1 MSSTSGGVVRG
12 AATARAL
19 RVRDVVPAALT
30 VVLLLGMAGCMGA
43 FGGGPLDDALGSVSV
58 RELVPAGS
66 SHEPTVRGV
75 GTVPEG
81 LGMGE
86 GLDGAA
92 ERLADLKRTGATPA
106 VVSARGDVFAC
117 GDLVRLDGPGDCLA
131 DLREAAVG
139 P

>member
-75 GTVPEG
+75 GTMGET
-81 LGMGE
+81 MGE

-106 VVSARGDVFAC
+106 VVSARGEVFAC
-117 GDLVRLDGPGDCLA
+117 GELVRLDGPGDCLA

>member
-75 GTVPEG
+75 GT
-81 LGMGE
+81 MGE
-86 GLDGAA
+86 TMGVGLDGAA

-106 VVSARGDVFAC
+106 VVSARGEVFAC
-117 GDLVRLDGPGDCLA
+117 GELVRLDGPGDCLA

>member
-1 MSSTSGGVVRG
+1 ARRSRHRQDMSSTSGGVVRG

-75 GTVPEG
+75 GT
-81 LGMGE
+81 MGE
-86 GLDGAA
+86 TMGVGLDGAA
-92 ERLADLKRTGATPA
+92 ERLADLKRTGATP
-106 VVSARGDVFAC
+106 
-117 GDLVRLDGPGDCLA
+117 
-131 DLREAAVG
+131 
-139 P
+139 

>member
-81 LGMGE
+81 L
-86 GLDGAA
+86 DGAA

-106 VVSARGDVFAC
+106 VVSARGEVFAC
-117 GDLVRLDGPGDCLA
+117 GELVRLDGPGDCLA